1 MAASPAKQRF
11 LVVYDYGQG
20 GVWAF
25 VWAPST
31 ERIHETF
38 RDLKVVESA
47 PAWLAGDQLAVVEQ
61 EMTFDVDDVKPDDWI
76 ARLLR
81 SDRR

>member
-1 MAASPAKQRF
+1 MANVPAKQRF

-25 VWAPST
+25 VWARS
-31 ERIHETF
+31 EEEIHRVF
-38 RDLKVVESA
+38 RDLIVVDST
-47 PAWLAGDQLAVVEQ
+47 PPWLTGNQLAITEQ
-61 EMTFDVDDVKPDDWI
+61 QMTFDVDDVKPDDWI

-81 SDRR
+81 SA